1 MTRFDPA
8 PTLTLSDYLVQEI
21 TRKILRGELQPG
33 QRLQEVAIAQQVGVS
48 RGPVREAIRTLQEH
62 GLVTYQP
69 NRGVWITKLTEPDV
83 LNLIEV
89 RVALEGLAAR
99 LAAPRLGA
107 EHFRRL
113 TTLVARMYEVAE
125 RSTPVELMPLDVE
138 FHRFLSQASGNNH
151 LAHHIGLLS
160 VQARQHY
167 VISHML
173 IVDAGFVASQHAAM
187 IEVLRA
193 GDPQAAE
200 AAMIAHIRMFGQEYI
215 AHLQEQR
222 RSAQPAEP
230 ATQA

>member
-21 TRKILRGELQPG
+21 TRKILSGELMPG
-33 QRLQEVAIAQQVGVS
+33 QRLQEMAIAQQVGVS
-48 RGPVREAIRTLQEH
+48 RGPVREAIRMLQEH
-62 GLVTYQP
+62 GLLTYQP
-69 NRGVWITKLTEPDV
+69 NRGVWVTKLTETDV

-99 LAAPRLGA
+99 LATPRLESA
-107 EHFRRL
+107 DFQHL
-113 TTLVARMYEVAE
+113 SSLVDRMYDIA
-125 RSTPVELMPLDVE
+125 RRRPPLELMPLDVE
-138 FHRFLSQASGNNH
+138 FHRFLSESSGNNH

-167 VISHML
+167 VVSHLL
-173 IVDAGFVASQHAAM
+173 IVDADFVASEHAAL

-200 AAMIAHIRMFGQEYI
+200 RAMVEHIRMFGQQYI

-222 RSAQPAEP
+222 STAQQAEP
-230 ATQA
+230 AV